1 MKEKLH
7 KLRHTGAHILAQAV
21 LEIFPKIKLGIGPV
35 IENGFYYDF
44 DKKEGFSPSD
54 LKNIEKQMKKIVNEN
69 LKIKKTTTSKL
80 KAKNMLKDQK
90 YKLDLLKDLPGKNV
104 TFYGQGKFIDLCK
117 GGHAK
122 STSELKHFKILK
134 TAGAY
139 WKGSEKNPMLQRI
152 YVAAFETKKELNN
165 YLELLEEAKK
175 RDHRKLGA
183 ELDLFMFNKHSP
195 GSPFFYP
202 KGTFIYNELIKLIRT
217 EYTKRGY
224 DEVISPQIYDNKLWK
239 TSGHW
244 EKYQEDMFTL
254 KLDKRNFAIKP
265 MNCPGHMI
273 LYKSKIKS
281 YRDLPLRFADFSVL
295 HRNELKGVLGGLT
308 RVRKFSQ
315 DDAHIFVTPEQL
327 EEEIGNVLE
336 FIDHIYKDIFKF
348 EYSVSLSTMPE
359 KAMGDKLLWD
369 KAEKS
374 LKSILKK
381 KKLKFEIKEGEGA
394 FYGPKIDFDIK
405 DSLGRSW
412 QLATI
417 QLDFQMPLNFKLK
430 YESKNGTRETPIVIH
445 RAILGSLERFIGVLL
460 EHTAGKLPLWLSPI
474 QVAILTVNETHDKF
488 AEEVVKKLK
497 NKGVRVSY
505 DNKNQSIGKKV
516 RESII
521 QKIPYAVTIGDKE
534 VKAKKLAIRSLDGTL
549 KFGVSTDKFIKDLLS
564 DIEHKC

>member
-1 MKEKLH
+1 MKD

-21 LEIFPKIKLGIGPV
+21 KDLFPKIKLGIGPV

-44 DKKEGFSPSD
+44 DKKDGFSPSD
-54 LKNIEKQMKKIVNEN
+54 LKKIEKRMKDIVKED
-69 LKIKKTTTSKL
+69 LKIKKTTVS
-80 KAKNMLKDQK
+80 KAKAKTMLKGQK
-90 YKLDLLKDLPGKNV
+90 YKLDLLKDLPEKTV
-104 TFYGQGKFIDLCK
+104 TFYGQGDFTDLCK

-122 STSELKHFKILK
+122 STSSLKHFKILK

-152 YVAAFETKKELNN
+152 YVAAFETGKELKDHLNM
-165 YLELLEEAKK
+165 LEEAKK
-175 RDHRKLGA
+175 RDHRKLGT

-202 KGTFIYNELIKLIRT
+202 KGTFVYNELIKLIRN
-217 EYTKRGY
+217 EYSKRGY
-224 DEVISPQIYDNKLWK
+224 EEVISPQLYDNKLWK

-244 EKYQEDMFTL
+244 DKYQDDMFTL
-254 KLDKRNFAIKP
+254 KVDKRDFAIKP
-265 MNCPGHMI
+265 MNCPGHM
-273 LYKSKIKS
+273 LMYKSKIRS
-281 YRDLPLRFADFSVL
+281 YRDLPLRLADFSVL

-308 RVRKFSQ
+308 RVRKMSQ

-327 EEEIGNVLE
+327 EREIGNVLE
-336 FIDHIYKDIFKF
+336 FVDHIYKEVFGFK
-348 EYSVSLSTMPE
+348 YSVSLNTMPE
-359 KAMGDKLLWD
+359 KAMGDKKLWN

-374 LKSILKK
+374 LQSILKK
-381 KKLKFEIKEGEGA
+381 KKLKFEVKEGEGA

-417 QLDFQMPLNFKLK
+417 QLDFQMPLNFKLN
-430 YESKNGTRETPIVIH
+430 YESKKGTKETPIVIH

-460 EHTAGKLPLWLSPI
+460 EHTAGKLPLWLSPT
-474 QVAILTVNETHDKF
+474 QVSILTVNDSHNKF
-488 AEEVVKKLK
+488 AKEVVEKLEK
-497 NKGVRVSY
+497 NNIRVSF
-505 DNKNQSIGKKV
+505 DDRNQSIGKKV

-521 QKIPYAVTIGDKE
+521 QKINYAVTIGDKE
-534 VKAKKLAIRSLDGTL
+534 VKAKKLAIRSLDGKL
-549 KFGVSTDKFIKDLLS
+549 KFGVSTDKFIKDLAS

>member
-315 DDAHIFVTPEQL
+315 DDAHIFVTHEQL

>member
-1 MKEKLH
+1 MKDKLH
-7 KLRHTGAHILAQAV
+7 NLRHTGAHILAQAV
-21 LEIFPKIKLGIGPV
+21 LELFPKTKLGIGPV

-54 LKNIEKQMKKIVNEN
+54 LKNIEKNMRKIVNKN
-69 LKIKKTTTSKL
+69 IKIEKTTVSKL
-80 KAKNMLKDQK
+80 KAKNMLKGQK
-90 YKLDLLKDLPGKNV
+90 YKLDLLKDLPGKTV
-104 TFYGQGKFIDLCK
+104 SFYGQEKFIDLCK

-122 STSELKHFKILK
+122 STGELKHFKILK

-152 YVAAFETKKELNN
+152 YVAAFDTKNK
-165 YLELLEEAKK
+165 LEEHLTMLEEAKK
-175 RDHRKLGA
+175 RDHRKLGT

-202 KGTFIYNELIKLIRT
+202 KGAFVYNKLISMIRK
-217 EYTKRGY
+217 EYSKRGY
-224 DEVISPQIYDNKLWK
+224 EEVISPQLYDNRLWK

-254 KLDKRNFAIKP
+254 KVDKRDFAIKP
-265 MNCPGHMI
+265 MNCPGHMLI
-273 LYKSKIKS
+273 YKSKIRS
-281 YRDLPLRFADFSVL
+281 YRDLPLRLADFSVL

-327 EEEIGNVLE
+327 EKEIGNVLE

-348 EYSVSLSTMPE
+348 TYSISLSTMP
-359 KAMGDKLLWD
+359 KQAMGDKQLWD

-381 KKLKFEIKEGEGA
+381 KKLKFEIKKEEGA

-405 DSLGRSW
+405 DSLGRSQ

-417 QLDFQMPLNFKLK
+417 QLDFQMPLNFKLN
-430 YESKNGTRETPIVIH
+430 YESKEGTKETPIVIH

-460 EHTAGKLPLWLSPI
+460 EHTAGKLPLWLSPT
-474 QVAILTVNETHDKF
+474 QVSILTVNDSHKKF
-488 AEEVVKKLK
+488 AQEVVEKLED
-497 NKGVRVSY
+497 NNIRVHF

-534 VKAKKLAIRSLDGTL
+534 VKAKKLAIRSLAGKL
-549 KFGVSTDKFIKDLLS
+549 KFGVPTDKFIKDLAS
-564 DIEHKC
+564 DIEHRC

>member
-1 MKEKLH
+1 MEDKLH

-21 LEIFPKIKLGIGPV
+21 KDLFPKIKLGIGPV

-44 DKKEGFSPSD
+44 DKKEGFNPKD
-54 LKNIEKQMKKIVNEN
+54 LKKIEKRMKEIVKEN
-69 LKIKKTTTSKL
+69 LKIKKETISKI
-80 KAKNMLKDQK
+80 KAKNMLKGQN
-90 YKLDLLKDLPGKNV
+90 YKLDILKDLPGKTV
-104 TFYGQGKFIDLCK
+104 TFYGQGDFIDLCK

-122 STSELKHFKILK
+122 STGDLKHFKILK
-134 TAGAY
+134 TARAY

-152 YVAAFETKKELNN
+152 YVAAFDTKKKLEEHLNM
-165 YLELLEEAKK
+165 LEEAKK
-175 RDHRKLGA
+175 RDHRKLGM

-202 KGTFIYNELIKLIRT
+202 KGAFVYNELIKLIRS
-217 EYTKRGY
+217 EYSKRGY
-224 DEVISPQIYDNKLWK
+224 EEVISPQVYDNKLWK

-244 EKYQEDMFTL
+244 DKYQDDMFTL
-254 KLDKRNFAIKP
+254 KVDKRDFAIKP
-265 MNCPGHMI
+265 MNCPGHM
-273 LYKSKIKS
+273 LMYKSKIRS
-281 YRDLPLRFADFSVL
+281 YRDLPLRLADFSVL

-308 RVRKFSQ
+308 RVRKMSQ

-327 EEEIGNVLE
+327 EKEIGNVLE
-336 FIDHIYKDIFKF
+336 FVNHIYKDVFGFECSIF
-348 EYSVSLSTMPE
+348 LSTMPE
-359 KAMGDKLLWD
+359 KAMGDKKLWN
-369 KAEKS
+369 KAEKA

-417 QLDFQMPLNFKLK
+417 QLDFHMPLKFKLN
-430 YESKNGTRETPIVIH
+430 YESKKGTKETPIVIH

-460 EHTAGKLPLWLSPI
+460 EHTAGKLPLWLSPV
-474 QVAILTVNETHDKF
+474 QVAILTVNDSHNKF
-488 AEEVVKKLK
+488 ANEVVEKLEK
-497 NKGVRVSY
+497 NNIRVY
-505 DNKNQSIGKKV
+505 FDDKNQSIGKKV
-516 RESII
+516 RESIM

-534 VKAKKLAIRSLDGTL
+534 VKAKKLAIRSLDGKL
-549 KFGVSTDKFIKDLLS
+549 KFGVSTDKFIKDLAS